1 MVLIGMPGLE
11 KRLARYPQLYSRVG
25 FVHEFK
31 PLSQADVRQL
41 LRERW
46 CPSGVSLPNEG
57 SIDEEAIGTLTRIVE
72 GKFRLLRR
80 LLTQIGRVMEI
91 NRLDKV
97 TREVVEAARESLVIG
112 TV

>member
-1 MVLIGMPGLE
+1 MPGLE

-41 LRERW
+41 LREGW
-46 CPSGVSLPNEG
+46 SPSGVSLPDEG
-57 SIDEEAIGTLTRIVE
+57 LIDEEAIATLIRIAE
-72 GKFRLLRR
+72 GKFRLLHR
-80 LLTQIGRVMEI
+80 LLQQIGRVMEI

-97 TREVVEAARESLVIG
+97 TREVVEAARENLVIG
-112 TV
+112 TA